1 MRNVHPVML
10 VDIRLWRINQP
21 AVKHGE
27 QRLFES
33 AFSNSRKFAA
43 RWGRELIIRI
53 VEFSRRCLIPL
64 LRNERDQIR
73 PSIFRKTPRFES
85 ILRYYTRDIP
95 LRGILRLLLETPW
108 SMPGRK
114 VRDSRESW
122 PGTDPFRVMGKVDYR
137 RDSFQFST
145 AARNFGK
152 FLPLKK
158 RYLFPLRTME
168 FSNELCIFFFLSFR
182 FIPVKEKIE

>member
-64 LRNERDQIR
+64 LRNERDQIDLSKNTTIR
-73 PSIFRKTPRFES
+73 IDSPLLHTRYPPKRNSSPPPR
-85 ILRYYTRDIP
+85 DA
-95 LRGILRLLLETPW
+95 
-108 SMPGRK
+108 
-114 VRDSRESW
+114 V
-122 PGTDPFRVMGKVDYR
+122 VD
-137 RDSFQFST
+137 
-145 AARNFGK
+145 AGA
-152 FLPLKK
+152 
-158 RYLFPLRTME
+158 
-168 FSNELCIFFFLSFR
+168 
-182 FIPVKEKIE
+182 

>member
-33 AFSNSRKFAA
+33 AFPNSRKFAA

-95 LRGILRLLLETPW
+95 
-108 SMPGRK
+108 
-114 VRDSRESW
+114 
-122 PGTDPFRVMGKVDYR
+122 
-137 RDSFQFST
+137 
-145 AARNFGK
+145 
-152 FLPLKK
+152 
-158 RYLFPLRTME
+158 
-168 FSNELCIFFFLSFR
+168 
-182 FIPVKEKIE
+182 

>member
-53 VEFSRRCLIPL
+53 VEF
-64 LRNERDQIR
+64 
-73 PSIFRKTPRFES
+73 
-85 ILRYYTRDIP
+85 
-95 LRGILRLLLETPW
+95 
-108 SMPGRK
+108 
-114 VRDSRESW
+114 
-122 PGTDPFRVMGKVDYR
+122 
-137 RDSFQFST
+137 
-145 AARNFGK
+145 
-152 FLPLKK
+152 
-158 RYLFPLRTME
+158 
-168 FSNELCIFFFLSFR
+168 
-182 FIPVKEKIE
+182 